1 MEKIDVDYLPV
12 WRRYLDQVERSKLT
26 DQELGTLFR
35 AMMKYQFEG
44 EEPEGLNNVVQVF
57 WAFIRG
63 DLDHARERYESSVKN
78 GKKGGRK
85 KKKKPEETQLTLEEG
100 KSITISE
107 SISESI
113 SIPES
118 ISKAISKTEKV
129 HSPSPAKAEEDAS
142 VSKKVYGQYG
152 WVVLSDQNYEQLM
165 NEMGDAEL
173 QACITYIDESAQST
187 GNRKNWLDWCAVL
200 RRCHQ
205 RQWHKSA
212 SL

>member
-85 KKKKPEETQLTLEEG
+85 KKKKPEETQLNPEEG
-100 KSITISE
+100 ITMSE
-107 SISESI
+107 SM
-113 SIPES
+113 
-118 ISKAISKTEKV
+118 
-129 HSPSPAKAEEDAS
+129 S
-142 VSKKVYGQYG
+142 VSNQ
-152 WVVLSDQNYEQLM
+152 
-165 NEMGDAEL
+165 
-173 QACITYIDESAQST
+173 
-187 GNRKNWLDWCAVL
+187 
-200 RRCHQ
+200 
-205 RQWHKSA
+205 
-212 SL
+212 